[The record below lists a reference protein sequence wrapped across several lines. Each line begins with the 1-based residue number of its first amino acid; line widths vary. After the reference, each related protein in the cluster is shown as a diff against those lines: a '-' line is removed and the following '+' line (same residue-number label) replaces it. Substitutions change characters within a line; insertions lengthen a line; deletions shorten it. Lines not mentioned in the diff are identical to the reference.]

1 MLMSVKKALLI
12 VSKFALTPS
21 VVLTV
26 SVNLDMSWMTLTEKR
41 AKKVFIQQNVIKI
54 IVEFEKSMCLFKIVS
69 DEI

>member
-1 MLMSVKKALLI
+1 MNFMNENVLFKMLMSVKKASLI

-41 AKKVFIQQNVIKI
+41 VKKVFNKTLL
-54 IVEFEKSMCLFKIVS
+54 K
-69 DEI
+69 

>member
-1 MLMSVKKALLI
+1 MSVKKASLI

-41 AKKVFIQQNVIKI
+41 AKKVFNKTLL
-54 IVEFEKSMCLFKIVS
+54 K
-69 DEI
+69 

>member
-1 MLMSVKKALLI
+1 MLMSVKKASLI

-41 AKKVFIQQNVIKI
+41 AKKVFNVIKI

-69 DEI
+69 HEI

>member
-1 MLMSVKKALLI
+1 MLMSVKKASLI

-41 AKKVFIQQNVIKI
+41 AKKVFNVIKI